1 MEIDVISQ
9 VISNMGF
16 PIACV
21 IVMFWMWN
29 KERESHK
36 AEADKWVEAIQN
48 NTIVMK
54 QILERLGHE
63 DQGN

>member
-9 VISNMGF
+9 VISNLGF

-29 KERESHK
+29 KEREDHK
-36 AEADKWVEAIQN
+36 TESDKWVEAIHN
-48 NTIVMK
+48 NTLVMEK
-54 QILERLGHE
+54 LLERLDHDKE
-63 DQGN
+63 